1 MVQALSKK
9 PSKAEK
15 KESFFTKYTDSKL
28 DPDRFSRKNKNTT
41 PTSKGGPN
49 RAAQDLPEKKPSFR
63 ASQEVSLPEKKPVVK
78 ATVKK
83 TVTTRGPSAGQK
95 EADRLME
102 KYNTPTGVDPKYIK
116 GTPHK

>member
-1 MVQALSKK
+1 MPQVRNKSV
-9 PSKAEK
+9 EK
-15 KESFFTKYTDSKL
+15 KTGSYFDKFKK
-28 DPDRFSRKNKNTT
+28 

-49 RAAQDLPEKKPSFR
+49 RASQDLPEKKPSFR
-63 ASQEVSLPEKKPVVK
+63 ASQEVGLPEKKPVVK

-83 TVTTRGPSAGQK
+83 TVVTRRPSEGQK

-102 KYNTPTGVDPKYIK
+102 KYNTPKGVDPKYIR